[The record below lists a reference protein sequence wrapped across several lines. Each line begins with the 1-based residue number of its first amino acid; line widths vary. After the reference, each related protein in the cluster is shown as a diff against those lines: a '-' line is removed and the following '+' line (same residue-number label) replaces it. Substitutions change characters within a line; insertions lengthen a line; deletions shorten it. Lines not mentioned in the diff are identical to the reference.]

1 MIHGDIKVNV
11 KRALRAILKNAEGV
25 NKPVRRT
32 QLPFLIFSF
41 SFLIFHLQSL
51 SLDLPFLLSLNMKR
65 ARVPQ
70 H

>member
-1 MIHGDIKVNV
+1 MIHVDIKVNV

-25 NKPVRRT
+25 NNLVRRT

-41 SFLIFHLQSL
+41 SFFIFHLQSL